1 MSLSIH
7 TNFANMVT
15 QNQLSSTNKMA
26 SNAMQRLGTGLRINS
41 AADDAAGLQI
51 ATRLQSQS
59 NSQKT
64 GMRNAQD
71 AISMMQTAEGAM
83 DEMTNIV
90 QRMKDLATQAAN
102 GTSSEKDIA
111 AMNAEFGELTKEL
124 KNIAGNTTFGG
135 ENLLDSKNGKF
146 AKGEVTFQIGGAD
159 GERLTVSI
167 GDTLK
172 KVVGGRTLS
181 TDELGMSKTVDDN
194 KKAFDDASK
203 DFNTKNDALPALQK
217 TLADA
222 EKALVDNTDPT
233 KTSDLRTAVDNAKTA
248 LADPMKAAAEA
259 KTKLD
264 EASKTLDEST
274 AKFMGV
280 GEGLDSKTLEIGL
293 KSQKHAQA
301 AIGELES
308 FMQDITSVRSAF
320 GANINRLEHTVNNL
334 SNMKEN
340 TDIAKGRIM
349 DADFATESTNMTKN
363 QMLMQAGMSVLTKS
377 NEMTS
382 MVTGLLR

>member
-15 QNQLSSTNKMA
+15 QNQLNSTNKMA

-59 NSQKT
+59 NSQKV

-102 GTSSEKDIA
+102 GTSSDKDIA

-124 KNIAGNTTFGG
+124 NNIASNTTFGG
-135 ENLLDSKNGKF
+135 ENLLDKTNGKF
-146 AKGEVTFQIGGAD
+146 AKGEITFQIGGSE
-159 GERLTVSI
+159 GERLALDI
-167 GDTLK
+167 GKALK
-172 KVVGGRTLS
+172 QVVGGAELS
-181 TDELGMSKTVDDN
+181 DEDKGLLKAVKDYKEDATAGSTAVVLATKKTDYETAVTAANAPGATQAQIDAVAPAKTAFDDAQ
-194 KKAFDDASK
+194 KAFDDGLK
-203 DFNTKNDALPALQK
+203 PLT
-217 TLADA
+217 
-222 EKALVDNTDPT
+222 
-233 KTSDLRTAVDNAKTA
+233 
-248 LADPMKAAAEA
+248 KAAAKA
-259 KTKLD
+259 
-264 EASKTLDEST
+264 
-274 AKFMGV
+274 GN
-280 GEGLDSKTLEIGL
+280 GLDAQIL
-293 KSQKHAQA
+293 KDGITSQESAQVA
-301 AIGELES
+301 MGKMES
-308 FMQDITSVRSAF
+308 FMQDITSVRSDL

-349 DADFATESTNMTKN
+349 DADIATESTNMAKN
-363 QMLMQAGMSVLTKS
+363 QMLMQAGMSVLGKS
-377 NEMTS
+377 NEMTG
-382 MVTGLLR
+382 MVTMLLR

>member
-15 QNQLSSTNKMA
+15 QNQLNSTNKMA

-59 NSQKT
+59 NSQKV

-146 AKGEVTFQIGGAD
+146 AKGAITFQIGGSE
-159 GERLTVSI
+159 GERLAVDI
-167 GDTLK
+167 GTALK
-172 KVVGGRTLS
+172 QVVGGAEQSDADKALV
-181 TDELGMSKTVDDN
+181 KAVDDY
-194 KKAFDDASK
+194 KKDTGATSTAAKLKDAQGKLTAFDDNVAKNPPK
-203 DFNTKNDALPALQK
+203 D
-217 TLADA
+217 DA
-222 EKALVDNTDPT
+222 EKAKNKADREALVTTQDAAQEAFDKGLKPLEE
-233 KTSDLRTAVDNAKTA
+233 KA
-248 LADPMKAAAEA
+248 LA
-259 KTKLD
+259 
-264 EASKTLDEST
+264 
-274 AKFMGV
+274 V
-280 GEGLDSKTLEIGL
+280 GSGLDAQILTKGL
-293 KSQKHAQA
+293 TSQESAQVA
-301 AIGELES
+301 MGKMES
-308 FMQDITSVRSAF
+308 FMQDITSVRSAL

-349 DADFATESTNMTKN
+349 DADIATESTNMAKN
-363 QMLMQAGMSVLTKS
+363 QMLMQAGMSVLGKS
-377 NEMTS
+377 NEMTG
-382 MVTGLLR
+382 MVTMLLR

>member
-7 TNFANMVT
+7 TNFASMVT
-15 QNQLSSTNKMA
+15 QNQLTTTNKLA
-26 SNAMQRLGTGLRINS
+26 STAMQRLGTGLRINS

-59 NSQKT
+59 NSQKI

-102 GTSSEKDIA
+102 GTSSDKDIA

-146 AKGEVTFQIGGAD
+146 AKGEVTFQIGGTD
-159 GERLTVSI
+159 SERLTLAI

-172 KVVGGRTLS
+172 KVVGGATLS
-181 TDELGMSKTVDDN
+181 
-194 KKAFDDASK
+194 
-203 DFNTKNDALPALQK
+203 
-217 TLADA
+217 A
-222 EKALVDNTDPT
+222 EDQALVDGLTAP
-233 KTSDLRTAVDNAKTA
+233 KTTLDGAKTA
-248 LADPMKAAAEA
+248 FDTA
-259 KTKLD
+259 KTDADAK
-264 EASKTLDEST
+264 KTTMDAAKTAWESETDAT
-274 AKFMGV
+274 AKATKLGTYNTAKTAYDTAANTLTTKQTDLDTAQKNFDKATV
-280 GEGLDSKTLEIGL
+280 GAMTAGSGLDSKTLEYGL
-293 KSQKHAQA
+293 KSQEHAQK

-363 QMLMQAGMSVLTKS
+363 QMLMQAGMSVLGQA
-377 NEMTS
+377 NQMTG

>member
-15 QNQLSSTNKMA
+15 QNQLTSTNKMA
-26 SNAMQRLGTGLRINS
+26 STAMQRLGTGLRINS

-59 NSQKT
+59 NGQKV

-102 GTSSEKDIA
+102 GTSSDKDIA

-124 KNIAGNTTFGG
+124 KNIASNTTFGG
-135 ENLLDSKNGKF
+135 DNLLDAQNGKF
-146 AKGEVTFQIGGAD
+146 AKGGVTFQIGNTSSETLD
-159 GERLTVSI
+159 VNLKDVLT
-167 GDTLK
+167 
-172 KVVGGRTLS
+172 KVVS
-181 TDELGMSKTVDDN
+181 QDN
-194 KKAFDDASK
+194 ADTAGKA
-203 DFNTKNDALPALQK
+203 
-217 TLADA
+217 
-222 EKALVDNTDPT
+222 
-233 KTSDLRTAVDNAKTA
+233 AKTA
-248 LADPMKAAAEA
+248 YTGAKNSYDAKVKTEEPLKATYDAAVATEATAKAAWEKAGSPATGAEFTAYDTA
-259 KTKLD
+259 KT
-264 EASKTLDEST
+264 ATTAAKTPYDTAAAATATDKTAYEKTIKAAVES
-274 AKFMGV
+274 GS
-280 GEGLDSKTLEIGL
+280 GLGSGALEYGL
-293 KSQKHAQA
+293 KDQKHAQA

-308 FMQDITSVRSAF
+308 FMQDITSVRSSF

>member
-15 QNQLSSTNKMA
+15 QNQLNSTNKMA
-26 SNAMQRLGTGLRINS
+26 STAMQRLGTGLRINS

-59 NSQKT
+59 NSQKV

-102 GTSSEKDIA
+102 GTSSDKDIA

-124 KNIAGNTTFGG
+124 QNIATNTTFGG
-135 ENLLDSKNGKF
+135 ENLLDKTGGKF
-146 AKGEVTFQIGGAD
+146 AKGEVTFQIGGSD
-159 GERLTVSI
+159 TERLNLNI
-167 GDTLK
+167 GDALK
-172 KVVGGRTLS
+172 NVVGGATLS
-181 TDELGMSKTVDDN
+181 TADQDKVKKFTEYKDDV
-194 KKAFDDASK
+194 KG
-203 DFNTKNDALPALQK
+203 
-217 TLADA
+217 
-222 EKALVDNTDPT
+222 
-233 KTSDLRTAVDNAKTA
+233 
-248 LADPMKAAAEA
+248 AEA
-259 KTKLD
+259 KALKKAKDDLAGAADKAAQQKIIDTAQ
-264 EASKTLDEST
+264 EAYDKGLKPLQKD
-274 AKFMGV
+274 ALAIGK
-280 GEGLDSKTLEIGL
+280 GLDGEILKNGL
-293 KSQKHAQA
+293 TDQASAQA
-301 AIGELES
+301 AMGKMEE
-308 FMQDITSVRSAF
+308 FMQDITSVRSSL

-377 NEMTS
+377 NEMTG

>member
-7 TNFANMVT
+7 TNFASMVT
-15 QNQLSSTNKMA
+15 QNQLTTTNKLA
-26 SNAMQRLGTGLRINS
+26 STAMQRLGTGLRINS

-102 GTSSEKDIA
+102 GTSSDKDIA

-124 KNIAGNTTFGG
+124 KNIASNTTFGG

-181 TDELGMSKTVDDN
+181 TEEQGMSKTVDE
-194 KKAFDDASK
+194 KKTAFDSASK

-222 EKALVDNTDPT
+222 EKALVDNKDPA
-233 KTSDLRTAVDNAKTA
+233 KTSDLRTAVDGAMTA
-248 LADPMKAAAEA
+248 LETPMKEAAEA
-259 KTKLD
+259 KTALD
-264 EASKTLDEST
+264 KASKEFNDAT

-293 KSQKHAQA
+293 QSQKHAQA

-363 QMLMQAGMSVLTKS
+363 QMLMQAGMSVLGQA
-377 NEMTS
+377 NQMTG

>member
-181 TDELGMSKTVDDN
+181 AAEQGMSKTVDDN

-203 DFNTKNDALPALQK
+203 DFNTKNDALPALEK

-222 EKALVDNTDPT
+222 EKALVDNTDPA
-233 KTSDLRTAVDNAKTA
+233 KTTALRKAVDDAKTA
-248 LADPMKAAAEA
+248 LTDPMKDAAEA

-264 EASKTLDEST
+264 DASKALDEST

>member
-7 TNFANMVT
+7 TNFAAMVT
-15 QNQLSSTNKMA
+15 QNQLASTNKLA
-26 SNAMQRLGTGLRINS
+26 STAMQRLGTGMRINS

-102 GTSSEKDIA
+102 GTSSDKDIA

-135 ENLLDSKNGKF
+135 ENLLDSTNGKF
-146 AKGEVTFQIGGAD
+146 AKGKVTFQIGGTD
-159 GERLTVSI
+159 KETLTVDI
-167 GDTLK
+167 GETLK
-172 KVVGGRTLS
+172 KVVGGAP
-181 TDELGMSKTVDDN
+181 MSKVDQDALAAIAAPTKAVEDAKLALQAEKDKYAPLKKTEDDAKRLYDADPAKKGDWETA
-194 KKAFDDASK
+194 KKA
-203 DFNTKNDALPALQK
+203 
-217 TLADA
+217 ADA
-222 EKALVDNTDPT
+222 QNGVVVTKQIDVEDKQKALNNV
-233 KTSDLRTAVDNAKTA
+233 S
-248 LADPMKAAAEA
+248 AAAM
-259 KTKLD
+259 
-264 EASKTLDEST
+264 T
-274 AKFMGV
+274 AGS
-280 GEGLDSKTLEIGL
+280 GLDSGTLTLGL
-293 KSQKHAQA
+293 QSQEHAQK

-363 QMLMQAGMSVLTKS
+363 QMLMQAGMSVLGQA
-377 NEMTS
+377 NQMTG

>member
-15 QNQLSSTNKMA
+15 QNQLTSTNKMA
-26 SNAMQRLGTGLRINS
+26 STAMQRLGTGLRINS

-59 NSQKT
+59 NSQKV

-102 GTSSEKDIA
+102 GTSSDKDIA

-135 ENLLDSKNGKF
+135 ENLLDKTGGKF
-146 AKGEVTFQIGGAD
+146 AKGEVTFQIGGSD
-159 GERLTVSI
+159 TERLNLDI
-167 GDTLK
+167 GDALK
-172 KVVGGRTLS
+172 KVVGGAPVS
-181 TDELGMSKTVDDN
+181 
-194 KKAFDDASK
+194 A
-203 DFNTKNDALPALQK
+203 
-217 TLADA
+217 AD
-222 EKALVDNTDPT
+222 
-233 KTSDLRTAVDNAKTA
+233 
-248 LADPMKAAAEA
+248 

-264 EASKTLDEST
+264 AIKTYKDDSAGAAKTLKEAKVAAEGAPGDATKAAALVNAQT
-274 AKFMGV
+274 AYDAGLKVVTKDAIDAGT
-280 GEGLDSKTLEIGL
+280 GLDAGILENGL
-293 KSQKHAQA
+293 TDQKSAQVA
-301 AIGELES
+301 MGKMEA
-308 FMQDITSVRSAF
+308 FMQDITSVRSSL

-377 NEMTS
+377 NEMTG